1 MLEFIGRMLLGVLDF
16 ILDLYLIRVIR
27 RGRGHP
33 PRPMAEDAANLA
45 LWEWLI
51 LPIYGL
57 AAVLAGFLMGAA
69 GVPIFLCVAIPGIAA
84 LVCGLRSFR
93 RRMDL

>member
-1 MLEFIGRMLLGVLDF
+1 
-16 ILDLYLIRVIR
+16 
-27 RGRGHP
+27 
-33 PRPMAEDAANLA
+33 MAEDAANLA

-57 AAVLAGFLMGAA
+57 VAVLAGFLMGAA
-69 GVPIFLCVAIPGIAA
+69 GVPIFLCVAIPGIVA

-93 RRMDL
+93 KRMDL